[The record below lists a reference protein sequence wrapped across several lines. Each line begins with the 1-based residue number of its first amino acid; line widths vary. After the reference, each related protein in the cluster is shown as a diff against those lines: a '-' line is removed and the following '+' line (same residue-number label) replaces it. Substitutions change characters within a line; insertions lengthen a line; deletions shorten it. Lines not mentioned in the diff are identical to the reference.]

1 MDVDPLKLDSNF
13 FKENT
18 VVDTTRS
25 VSYVQITKRVDKT
38 ILTVDYDARTSKR
51 VTVGDIGKVLM
62 AQMGISSDE
71 VVGIIKYYF
80 GQDKG
85 YLKIRMAK
93 PIDVKTRFSSIGGK
107 AQDEF
112 VALTIRG
119 CEPTNE
125 KIRLLNV
132 NELATTNEVSM
143 KLQSEGLSVMSI
155 SLEKCSVDVPLFAN
169 KSNGNMVA
177 WIKKSEKS
185 EHMKNISINGVT
197 VPVIWCDRKK
207 RGCFRCGKFGHNMIM
222 CNQDQVEDSEAQI
235 IKPQNEEVPN
245 LLTQD
250 KTALTLTA
258 SKESAAMLDGKNHD
272 LNNINQGDDSEVESW
287 KIGLEKNRTPIAS
300 HKDDTDR
307 IEGPT
312 SNDGTEIDLTS
323 LAPLDDPNEFPCLDA
338 HNQSRVLERP
348 PRKLKRATSIS
359 PGHRAKNKKRNSR
372 TSPQQ
377 SNEV

>member
-1 MDVDPLKLDSNF
+1 MDLDLLKLDSNF
-13 FKENT
+13 FKESAGT
-18 VVDTTRS
+18 DTTRS
-25 VSYVQITKRVDKT
+25 VSYVQITKKVDKT

-62 AQMGISSDE
+62 TQMGISSDE
-71 VVGIIKYYF
+71 VVGIIKYYI

-93 PIDVKTRFSSIGGK
+93 PIDVKARFSSIGGK

-207 RGCFRCGKFGHNMIM
+207 RGCFRSGKFEHNIIM
-222 CNQDQVEDSEAQI
+222 CNKDQV
-235 IKPQNEEVPN
+235 
-245 LLTQD
+245 
-250 KTALTLTA
+250 
-258 SKESAAMLDGKNHD
+258 
-272 LNNINQGDDSEVESW
+272 
-287 KIGLEKNRTPIAS
+287 
-300 HKDDTDR
+300 
-307 IEGPT
+307 
-312 SNDGTEIDLTS
+312 
-323 LAPLDDPNEFPCLDA
+323 
-338 HNQSRVLERP
+338 
-348 PRKLKRATSIS
+348 
-359 PGHRAKNKKRNSR
+359 
-372 TSPQQ
+372 
-377 SNEV
+377 